1 MKTTAAMSLLIALF
15 MTSCQNNTRDDPETL
30 KMVLLDYYDGI
41 KNADHEK
48 MRSATTND
56 FLIYEAG
63 EIMNNDSVFK
73 EMDRISPY
81 QAEFK
86 FEHFKIKV
94 DHTLGHMSY
103 HEHATFVVHDTVKVK
118 LHFTGSAAFTKI
130 GSAWKM
136 CFMHATPVDS
146 LILTKSMK

>member
-1 MKTTAAMSLLIALF
+1 MKRNYEVGLLFILLVLGCRNKSL
-15 MTSCQNNTRDDPETL
+15 DDPETM

-41 KNADHEK
+41 RTGDHEK
-48 MRSATTND
+48 MRSVTTPD

-73 EMDRISPY
+73 EMARISPY
-81 QAEFK
+81 RAEFK
-86 FEHFKIKV
+86 FENFKIHMGSK
-94 DHTLGHMSY
+94 LGHMSY
-103 HEHATFVVHDTVKVK
+103 FEHATFVVQDSIKVK

-136 CFMHATPVDS
+136 HFMHATRADS
-146 LILTKSMK
+146 LKLTSK